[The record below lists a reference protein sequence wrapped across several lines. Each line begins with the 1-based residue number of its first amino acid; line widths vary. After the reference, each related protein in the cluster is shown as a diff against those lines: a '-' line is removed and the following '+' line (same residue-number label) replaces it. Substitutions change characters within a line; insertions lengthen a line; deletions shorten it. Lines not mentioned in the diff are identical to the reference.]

1 VSDPILSLL
10 YGGASGAVSSA
21 ATAIPALRRAAA
33 EGAEAKALGRLSK
46 DAEIGRAMQAFRVV
60 VAKTNDLA
68 KALRDPRVLG
78 VLLPAMGMADA
89 VGQPGLAARALTA
102 DPNDAKGL
110 LARLSDG
117 RWKETAVALDL
128 HRRGIAGLRDPQ
140 VQAKL
145 EQGLKTVRWHAELD
159 GANPGVSDALYFR
172 RQAASADGVYAILGN
187 PVLRRVVT
195 GALGLPAAIAVQPIE
210 TQARAVT
217 TRLDLADL
225 KDAAKV
231 ARLAER
237 YVLNRATE
245 QAAAGASGGGQSSL
259 LALFA

>member
-10 YGGASGAVSSA
+10 YGGASGAASSA
-21 ATAIPALRRAAA
+21 AAAIPALRRAAA
-33 EGAEAKALGRLSK
+33 EGTGAKALARLSK
-46 DAEIGRAMQAFRVV
+46 DAEIGRAMAAFRSA
-60 VAKTNDLA
+60 VAKTDDLA
-68 KALRDPRVLG
+68 KALRGPRVLG
-78 VLLPAMGMADA
+78 VVLPAMGIADA
-89 VGQPGLAARALTA
+89 VGQPGLASRALTA
-102 DPNDAKGL
+102 DPKDPKGL

-128 HRRGIAGLRDPQ
+128 HRRGIEALRDPQ

-159 GANPGVSDALYFR
+159 GANPGVSDALYLR

-195 GALGLPAAIAVQPIE
+195 GALGLPAAIAVQPVE
-210 TQARAVT
+210 TQARAIT
-217 TRLDLADL
+217 SRLDLADL

-245 QAAAGASGGGQSSL
+245 QAAASAGGGQSSL